1 MLNNKHRHR
10 TNANSR
16 ITNRDVKIA
25 VTNVLLTSQKM
36 EKNMSTLG
44 EKWKTYTYIYK
55 NNKTSRDGKECLKRK
70 VY

>member
-1 MLNNKHRHR
+1 MLNHKYRHR
-10 TNANSR
+10 NNANSR
-16 ITNRDVKIA
+16 ITNKGVKIA
-25 VTNVLLTSQKM
+25 VTNMLLTSQKM

-55 NNKTSRDGKECLKRK
+55 NKTSRDGKQCLKRK